1 MWSLLR
7 LSALSL
13 SALVLVGCS
22 DPKVDT
28 SSMPAAVVSIE
39 KVRESLPTYKRD
51 EFDTALKII
60 AMSSFNGIDLFNPQ
74 RMNAAEIAESAN
86 AYMHGLTGDE
96 IIERA
101 DEMLRQ
107 RRAREREQALRT
119 LNRLEAK
126 QTSAQQAQEHLTQI
140 SIDSARYYLSTSPY
154 GALEPVIEL
163 TVTNGDDQAV
173 SELMLRGLL
182 ESPER
187 EIAWVDETFYYVIA
201 GGLAPGESATWSLAP
216 NRFGPWG
223 NDQIPRNAEL
233 SLTLQGVNNAEGE
246 PLWNAPPLTE
256 SETARLESLRTEY
269 GGIRPKATD
278 SQAADS

>member
-39 KVRESLPTYKRD
+39 KVRESLHTYKRD

-101 DEMLRQ
+101 DKMLRQ

-126 QTSAQQAQEHLTQI
+126 QDSAQRAQEHLAQI
-140 SIDSARYYLSTSPY
+140 SIDNARYYISTSPY

-163 TVTNGDDQAV
+163 TVTNGSDHAV
-173 SELMLRGLL
+173 AELMLHGVLK
-182 ESPER
+182 SPNR
-187 EIAWVDETFYYVIA
+187 EVAWVDETFYYVIS

-223 NDQIPRNAEL
+223 NDQIPRNAV
-233 SLTLQGVNNAEGE
+233 LTLTLLGVNNSEGE
-246 PLWNAPPLTE
+246 PLWDAPALTDNE
-256 SETARLESLRTEY
+256 AERLEELRAEY
-269 GGIRPKATD
+269 GGVNPQR
-278 SQAADS
+278 AAN

>member
-7 LSALSL
+7 LPALSL
-13 SALVLVGCS
+13 TMLVIAGCS
-22 DPKVDT
+22 DPKIDT
-28 SSMPAAVVSIE
+28 SSMPAAVVSVE
-39 KVRESLPTYKRD
+39 KVRDSLPTYKRD

-60 AMSSFNGIDLFNPQ
+60 AMSSFSDIDLFNPQ

-107 RRAREREQALRT
+107 RRAREREQALQT

-126 QTSAQQAQEHLTQI
+126 QASAQRAQENLAQV

-163 TVTNGDDQAV
+163 TVTNRSEQAI
-173 SELMLRGLL
+173 SELMLHGLL

-187 EIAWVDETFYYVIA
+187 DITWVDETFYYVIS
-201 GGLAPGESATWSLAP
+201 GGLAPGETDTWSLAP

-223 NDQIPRNAEL
+223 NEQIPTGVEL
-233 SLTLQGVNNAEGE
+233 SLTLSGVNDADGK

-256 SETARLESLRTEY
+256 SESARLESLRAEY
-269 GGIRPKATD
+269 GMSTQTTD
-278 SQAADS
+278 S

>member
-101 DEMLRQ
+101 DKMLRH

-126 QTSAQQAQEHLTQI
+126 QDSAQRAQEHLAQI
-140 SIDSARYYLSTSPY
+140 SIDNARYYISTSPY

-163 TVTNGDDQAV
+163 TVTNGSDRAV
-173 SELMLRGLL
+173 AELMLHGVLK
-182 ESPER
+182 SHNR
-187 EIAWVDETFYYVIA
+187 EVAWADETFYYVIS

-223 NDQIPRNAEL
+223 NDQIPRNAV
-233 SLTLQGVNNAEGE
+233 LTLTLLGVNNSEGQPRWDAPALTDNEAE
-246 PLWNAPPLTE
+246 
-256 SETARLESLRTEY
+256 RLEELRAEY
-269 GGIRPKATD
+269 GGVNPQR
-278 SQAADS
+278 AAN

>member
-126 QTSAQQAQEHLTQI
+126 QDSAQRAQEHLAQI
-140 SIDSARYYLSTSPY
+140 SIDNARYYISTSPY

-163 TVTNGDDQAV
+163 TVTNGSEHAV
-173 SELMLRGLL
+173 AELMLHGVLK
-182 ESPER
+182 SPNR
-187 EIAWVDETFYYVIA
+187 EVAWVDETFYYVIS

-223 NDQIPRNAEL
+223 NDQIPRNAV
-233 SLTLQGVNNAEGE
+233 LTLTLLGVNNSEGE
-246 PLWNAPPLTE
+246 PLWDAPALTDNE
-256 SETARLESLRTEY
+256 AERLEELRAEY
-269 GGIRPKATD
+269 GGVNPQR
-278 SQAADS
+278 AAN

>member
-101 DEMLRQ
+101 DKMLRQ

-126 QTSAQQAQEHLTQI
+126 QDSAQRAQEHLAQI
-140 SIDSARYYLSTSPY
+140 SIDNARYYISTSPY
-154 GALEPVIEL
+154 GALEPVLEL
-163 TVTNGDDQAV
+163 TVTNSSDHAV
-173 SELMLRGLL
+173 AELMLHGVLK
-182 ESPER
+182 SPNR
-187 EIAWVDETFYYVIA
+187 EVAWVDETFYYVIS

-223 NDQIPRNAEL
+223 NDQIPRNAA
-233 SLTLQGVNNAEGE
+233 LTLTLLGVNNSKGE
-246 PLWNAPPLTE
+246 PLWDAPALTDNE
-256 SETARLESLRTEY
+256 AERLEELRAEY
-269 GGIRPKATD
+269 GGVNPQT
-278 SQAADS
+278 AAN

>member
-126 QTSAQQAQEHLTQI
+126 QDSAQRAQEHLAQI
-140 SIDSARYYLSTSPY
+140 SIDNARYYISTSPY

-163 TVTNGDDQAV
+163 TVTNGSDHAV
-173 SELMLRGLL
+173 AELMLHGVLK
-182 ESPER
+182 SPNR
-187 EIAWVDETFYYVIA
+187 EVAWVDETFYYVIS

-223 NDQIPRNAEL
+223 NDQIPRNAA
-233 SLTLQGVNNAEGE
+233 LTLTLLGVNNSEGE
-246 PLWNAPPLTE
+246 PLWDAPALTDNE
-256 SETARLESLRTEY
+256 AERLEELRAEY
-269 GGIRPKATD
+269 GGVNPQT
-278 SQAADS
+278 AAN

>member
-101 DEMLRQ
+101 DKMLRQ

-126 QTSAQQAQEHLTQI
+126 QDSAQRAQEHLAQI
-140 SIDSARYYLSTSPY
+140 SIDNARYYISTSPY

-163 TVTNGDDQAV
+163 TVTNGSDHAV
-173 SELMLRGLL
+173 AELMLHGVLK
-182 ESPER
+182 SPNR
-187 EIAWVDETFYYVIA
+187 EVAWVDETFYYAIS

-223 NDQIPRNAEL
+223 NDQIPRNAA
-233 SLTLQGVNNAEGE
+233 LTLTLLGVNNSEGE
-246 PLWNAPPLTE
+246 PLWDAPALTDNE
-256 SETARLESLRTEY
+256 AERLEELRAEY
-269 GGIRPKATD
+269 GGVNPQR
-278 SQAADS
+278 AAN

>member
-101 DEMLRQ
+101 DKMLRQ

-126 QTSAQQAQEHLTQI
+126 QDSAQRAQEHLAQI
-140 SIDSARYYLSTSPY
+140 SIDNARYYISTSPY

-163 TVTNGDDQAV
+163 TVTNGSDRAV
-173 SELMLRGLL
+173 AELMLHGVLK
-182 ESPER
+182 SPNR
-187 EIAWVDETFYYVIA
+187 EVAWVDETFYYVIS

-223 NDQIPRNAEL
+223 NDQIPRNAA
-233 SLTLQGVNNAEGE
+233 LTLTLLGVNNSEGE
-246 PLWNAPPLTE
+246 PLWDAPALTDNE
-256 SETARLESLRTEY
+256 AERLEELRAEY
-269 GGIRPKATD
+269 GGVNPQR
-278 SQAADS
+278 AAN

>member
-101 DEMLRQ
+101 DKMLRH

-126 QTSAQQAQEHLTQI
+126 QDSAQRAQEHLAQI
-140 SIDSARYYLSTSPY
+140 SIDNARYYISTSPY

-163 TVTNGDDQAV
+163 TVTNGSDRAV
-173 SELMLRGLL
+173 AELMLHGVLK
-182 ESPER
+182 SPNR
-187 EIAWVDETFYYVIA
+187 EVAWADETFYYAIS

-223 NDQIPRNAEL
+223 NDQIPRNAV
-233 SLTLQGVNNAEGE
+233 LTLTLLGVNNSEGE
-246 PLWNAPPLTE
+246 PLWDAPALTDNE
-256 SETARLESLRTEY
+256 AERLEELRAEY
-269 GGIRPKATD
+269 GGVNPQTAVN
-278 SQAADS
+278 

>member
-126 QTSAQQAQEHLTQI
+126 QDSAQRAQEHLAQI
-140 SIDSARYYLSTSPY
+140 SIDNARYYISTSPY

-163 TVTNGDDQAV
+163 TVTNSSDHAV
-173 SELMLRGLL
+173 AELMLHGVLK
-182 ESPER
+182 SPNR
-187 EIAWVDETFYYVIA
+187 EVAWVDETFYYVIS

-223 NDQIPRNAEL
+223 NDQIPRNAA
-233 SLTLQGVNNAEGE
+233 LTLTLLGVNNSEGE
-246 PLWNAPPLTE
+246 PLWDAPALTDNE
-256 SETARLESLRTEY
+256 AERLEELRAEY
-269 GGIRPKATD
+269 GGVNPQT
-278 SQAADS
+278 AAN

>member
-13 SALVLVGCS
+13 SALVLAGCS

-126 QTSAQQAQEHLTQI
+126 QDSAQRAQEHLAQI
-140 SIDSARYYLSTSPY
+140 SIDNARYYISTSPY

-163 TVTNGDDQAV
+163 TVTNGSEHAV
-173 SELMLRGLL
+173 AELMLHGVLK
-182 ESPER
+182 SPNR
-187 EIAWVDETFYYVIA
+187 EVAWVDETFYYVIS

-223 NDQIPRNAEL
+223 NDQIPRNAA
-233 SLTLQGVNNAEGE
+233 LTLTLLGVNNSEGE
-246 PLWNAPPLTE
+246 PLWDAPALTDNE
-256 SETARLESLRTEY
+256 AERLEELRAEY
-269 GGIRPKATD
+269 GGVNPQR
-278 SQAADS
+278 AAN

>member
-1 MWSLLR
+1 MWSLPR

-126 QTSAQQAQEHLTQI
+126 QDSAQRAQEHLAQI
-140 SIDSARYYLSTSPY
+140 SIDNARYYISTSPY

-163 TVTNGDDQAV
+163 TVTNGSEHAV
-173 SELMLRGLL
+173 AELMLHGVLK
-182 ESPER
+182 SPNR
-187 EIAWVDETFYYVIA
+187 EVAWVDETFYYVIS

-223 NDQIPRNAEL
+223 NDQIPRNAA
-233 SLTLQGVNNAEGE
+233 LTLTLLGVNNSEGE
-246 PLWNAPPLTE
+246 PLWDAPALTDNE
-256 SETARLESLRTEY
+256 AERLEELRAEY
-269 GGIRPKATD
+269 GGVNPQR
-278 SQAADS
+278 AAN

>member
-163 TVTNGDDQAV
+163 TVTNGADQAV

-223 NDQIPRNAEL
+223 NDQIPAMPSYRSRCRA
-233 SLTLQGVNNAEGE
+233 SIT
-246 PLWNAPPLTE
+246 
-256 SETARLESLRTEY
+256 
-269 GGIRPKATD
+269 PKASHYGTRLR
-278 SQAADS
+278 

>member
-101 DEMLRQ
+101 DKMLRQ

-126 QTSAQQAQEHLTQI
+126 QDSAQRAQEHLAQI
-140 SIDSARYYLSTSPY
+140 SIDNARYYISTSPY

-163 TVTNGDDQAV
+163 TVTNGSEHAV
-173 SELMLRGLL
+173 AELMLHGVLK
-182 ESPER
+182 SPNR
-187 EIAWVDETFYYVIA
+187 EVAWVDETFYYVIS

-223 NDQIPRNAEL
+223 NDQIPRNAA
-233 SLTLQGVNNAEGE
+233 LTLTLLGVNNSEGE
-246 PLWNAPPLTE
+246 PLWDAPALTDNE
-256 SETARLESLRTEY
+256 AERLEELRAEY
-269 GGIRPKATD
+269 GGVNPQR
-278 SQAADS
+278 AAN

>member
-1 MWSLLR
+1 
-7 LSALSL
+7 
-13 SALVLVGCS
+13 
-22 DPKVDT
+22 
-28 SSMPAAVVSIE
+28 MPAAVVSIE

-101 DEMLRQ
+101 DKMLRQ

-126 QTSAQQAQEHLTQI
+126 QDSAQRAQEHLAQI
-140 SIDSARYYLSTSPY
+140 SIDNARYYISTSPY

-163 TVTNGDDQAV
+163 TVTNGSEHAV
-173 SELMLRGLL
+173 AELMLHGVLK
-182 ESPER
+182 SPNR
-187 EIAWVDETFYYVIA
+187 EVAWVDETFYYVIS

-223 NDQIPRNAEL
+223 NDQIPRNAV
-233 SLTLQGVNNAEGE
+233 LTLTLLGVNNSEGE
-246 PLWNAPPLTE
+246 PLWDAPALTDNE
-256 SETARLESLRTEY
+256 AERLEELRAEY
-269 GGIRPKATD
+269 GGVNPQR
-278 SQAADS
+278 AAN

>member
-101 DEMLRQ
+101 DKMLRQ

-126 QTSAQQAQEHLTQI
+126 QDSAQRAQEHLAQI
-140 SIDSARYYLSTSPY
+140 SIDNARYYISTSPY

-163 TVTNGDDQAV
+163 TVTNGSEHAV
-173 SELMLRGLL
+173 AELMLHGVLK
-182 ESPER
+182 SPNR
-187 EIAWVDETFYYVIA
+187 EVAWVDETFYYIIS

-223 NDQIPRNAEL
+223 NDQIPRNAA
-233 SLTLQGVNNAEGE
+233 LTLTLLGVNNSEGE
-246 PLWNAPPLTE
+246 PLWDAPALTDNE
-256 SETARLESLRTEY
+256 AERLEELRAEY
-269 GGIRPKATD
+269 GGVNPQT
-278 SQAADS
+278 AAN

>member
-101 DEMLRQ
+101 DKMLRQ

-126 QTSAQQAQEHLTQI
+126 QDSAQRAQEHLAQI
-140 SIDSARYYLSTSPY
+140 SIDNARYYISTSPY

-163 TVTNGDDQAV
+163 TVTNGSDRAV
-173 SELMLRGLL
+173 AELMLHSVLK
-182 ESPER
+182 SPNR
-187 EIAWVDETFYYVIA
+187 EVAWVDETFYYVIS

-223 NDQIPRNAEL
+223 NDQIPRNAV
-233 SLTLQGVNNAEGE
+233 LTLTLLGVNNSEGE
-246 PLWNAPPLTE
+246 PLWDAPALTDNE
-256 SETARLESLRTEY
+256 AERLEELRAEY
-269 GGIRPKATD
+269 GGVNPQR
-278 SQAADS
+278 AAN

>member
-101 DEMLRQ
+101 DKMLRQ

-126 QTSAQQAQEHLTQI
+126 QDSAQRAQEHLAQI
-140 SIDSARYYLSTSPY
+140 SIDNARYYISTSPY

-163 TVTNGDDQAV
+163 TVTNGSDRAV
-173 SELMLRGLL
+173 AELMLHGVLK
-182 ESPER
+182 SPNR
-187 EIAWVDETFYYVIA
+187 EVAWVDETFYYAIS

-223 NDQIPRNAEL
+223 NDQIPRNAA
-233 SLTLQGVNNAEGE
+233 LTLTLLGVNNSEGE
-246 PLWNAPPLTE
+246 PLWDAPALTDNE
-256 SETARLESLRTEY
+256 AERLEELRAEY
-269 GGIRPKATD
+269 GGVNPQR
-278 SQAADS
+278 AAN

>member
-101 DEMLRQ
+101 DKMLRQ

-126 QTSAQQAQEHLTQI
+126 QDSAQRAQEHLAQI
-140 SIDSARYYLSTSPY
+140 SIDNARYYISTSPY

-163 TVTNGDDQAV
+163 TVTNGSEHAV
-173 SELMLRGLL
+173 AELMLHGVLK
-182 ESPER
+182 SPNR
-187 EIAWVDETFYYVIA
+187 EVAWVDETFYYAIS

-223 NDQIPRNAEL
+223 NDQIPRNAV
-233 SLTLQGVNNAEGE
+233 LTLTLLGVNNSEGE
-246 PLWNAPPLTE
+246 PLWDAPALTDNE
-256 SETARLESLRTEY
+256 AERLEELRAEY
-269 GGIRPKATD
+269 GGVNPQR
-278 SQAADS
+278 AAN

>member
-126 QTSAQQAQEHLTQI
+126 QDSAQRAQEHLAQI
-140 SIDSARYYLSTSPY
+140 SIDNARYYISTSPY

-163 TVTNGDDQAV
+163 TVTNGSDHAV
-173 SELMLRGLL
+173 AELMLHGVLK
-182 ESPER
+182 SPNR
-187 EIAWVDETFYYVIA
+187 EVAWVDETFYYVIS

-223 NDQIPRNAEL
+223 NDQIPRNAV
-233 SLTLQGVNNAEGE
+233 LTLTLLGVNNSEGE
-246 PLWNAPPLTE
+246 PLWDAPALTDNE
-256 SETARLESLRTEY
+256 AERLEELRAEY
-269 GGIRPKATD
+269 GGVNPQR
-278 SQAADS
+278 AAN

>member
-1 MWSLLR
+1 
-7 LSALSL
+7 
-13 SALVLVGCS
+13 
-22 DPKVDT
+22 
-28 SSMPAAVVSIE
+28 
-39 KVRESLPTYKRD
+39 
-51 EFDTALKII
+51 
-60 AMSSFNGIDLFNPQ
+60 
-74 RMNAAEIAESAN
+74 
-86 AYMHGLTGDE
+86 
-96 IIERA
+96 
-101 DEMLRQ
+101 MLRQ

-163 TVTNGDDQAV
+163 TVTNGADQAV

>member
-126 QTSAQQAQEHLTQI
+126 QDSAQRAQEHLAQI
-140 SIDSARYYLSTSPY
+140 SIDNARYYISTSPY

-163 TVTNGDDQAV
+163 TVTNGSEHAV
-173 SELMLRGLL
+173 AELMLHGVLK
-182 ESPER
+182 SPNR
-187 EIAWVDETFYYVIA
+187 EVAWVDETFYYIIS

-223 NDQIPRNAEL
+223 NDQIPRNAA
-233 SLTLQGVNNAEGE
+233 LTLTLLGVNNSEGE
-246 PLWNAPPLTE
+246 PLWDAPALTDNE
-256 SETARLESLRTEY
+256 AERLEELRAEY
-269 GGIRPKATD
+269 GGVNPQR
-278 SQAADS
+278 AAN

>member
-101 DEMLRQ
+101 DKMLRQ

-126 QTSAQQAQEHLTQI
+126 QDSAQRAQEHLAQI
-140 SIDSARYYLSTSPY
+140 SIDNARYYISTSPY

-163 TVTNGDDQAV
+163 TVTNGSDHAV
-173 SELMLRGLL
+173 AELMLHGVLK
-182 ESPER
+182 SPNR
-187 EIAWVDETFYYVIA
+187 EVAWVDETFYYVIS

-223 NDQIPRNAEL
+223 NDQIPRNAA
-233 SLTLQGVNNAEGE
+233 LTLKLLGVNNSEGE
-246 PLWNAPPLTE
+246 PLWDAPALTDNE
-256 SETARLESLRTEY
+256 AERLEELRAEY
-269 GGIRPKATD
+269 GGVNPQT
-278 SQAADS
+278 AAN